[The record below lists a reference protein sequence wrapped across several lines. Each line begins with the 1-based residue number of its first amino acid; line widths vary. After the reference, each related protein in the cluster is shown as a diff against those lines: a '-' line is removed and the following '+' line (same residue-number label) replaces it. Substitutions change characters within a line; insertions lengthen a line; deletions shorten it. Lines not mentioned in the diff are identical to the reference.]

1 MSEDNVNPADLS
13 PEEQEKFQLRK
24 AKEQATKLGINFSPN
39 IKLDTL
45 NERIDEKLKELEGSE
60 ETDEAK
66 ADESASTDSQDSKP
80 KSEPTNESASK
91 RAARKRAEAT
101 KLVRVNV
108 TCMNPN
114 KKEWDGEI
122 ISVSNRVIGTV
133 KKFVKFNTEN
143 GYHIPQ
149 VILNV
154 LKSRQFQTFV
164 TKTNDR
170 GMKYRE
176 GKLVREFGIEYL
188 EPLTQKELEELKN
201 KQAAARGEVQ

>member
-45 NERIDEKLKELEGSE
+45 NERIDERLKELEGSE
-60 ETDEAK
+60 QTDEAK
-66 ADESASTDSQDSKP
+66 ANETASIDSQDSEP

-188 EPLTQKELEELKN
+188 EPLTQRELEELKN